1 MRINKLAHQI
11 YESGVKHVFG
21 IPGSGFTLSLI
32 DELEKFGVEFILN
45 HFEGSSALMAGTYGM
60 LSNNVGISLSIK
72 GPGLTN
78 SIPGIAAS
86 HFESFPLVHISEAH
100 SYNSPLSSAHK
111 RLNQT
116 NLINEVSKGCVDLSI
131 NGEGFLQ
138 CSNLAKS
145 ETPGPVLLQLVE
157 EPLDI
162 TFNKLLVDKFDLFS
176 SEVNREIINS
186 KNTVIIIGSLGVRKH
201 IKDKLD
207 NLKIPVFSTASAKG
221 VFDEFSDYSAGVY
234 TGVGLSLTPEYELI
248 RQADLI
254 VCFGLTAR
262 EVLSCKPFPCKS
274 INIECSI
281 TKGVEGF
288 KFNYNLDWRYHDE
301 VIELLLH
308 KHQDVNKLNK
318 IKSTLDQKLCS
329 DFLPGYVF
337 NYLNQYNSVRKVL
350 DTGYFCTIG
359 EHSLKTNS
367 INGCILSGQS
377 RYMGTCIP
385 MALASLI
392 YDPLTP
398 VIAFVGDG
406 GIGMYI
412 SELKIAFEKK
422 LPLLIIL
429 MSDGTLGSIRTKSI
443 KSSLTQK
450 PLIINQSSW
459 VKVINAL
466 GFNTAVA
473 NNETEFDKFFKNYS
487 FGSGPAFLELNF
499 NQDKY
504 QEMVVNIR

>member
-1 MRINKLAHQI
+1 MRINKLANQI

-32 DELEKFGVEFILN
+32 DELEKLGVEFILN
-45 HFEGSSALMAGTYGM
+45 QFEGSSSLMAGTYGM
-60 LSNNVGISLSIK
+60 LSNNLGISLSIK

-100 SYNSPLSSAHK
+100 SFNSPLSSAHK

-116 NLINEVSKGCVDLSI
+116 NLINEVSKACVDLSI
-131 NGEGFLQ
+131 NGEGFTQ
-138 CSNLAKS
+138 CANLAKS

-162 TFNKLLVDKFDLFS
+162 TVNNLRVDKFDLFT
-176 SEVNREIINS
+176 SEVTRNINNS
-186 KNTVIIIGSLGVRKH
+186 KNTVIIVGSLGVRKQL
-201 IKDKLD
+201 KNKLS
-207 NLKIPVFSTASAKG
+207 NLKVPVFSTASAKG

-248 RQADLI
+248 READLI

-281 TKGVEGF
+281 TNGLEGF
-288 KFNYNLDWRYHDE
+288 KFDYNLDWKYHDE
-301 VIELLLH
+301 VIELLLD
-308 KHQDVNKLNK
+308 KHNDVKKLCN
-318 IKSTLDQKLCS
+318 IKSIIDQKLGS

-350 DTGYFCTIG
+350 DTGYFCTVG
-359 EHSLKTNS
+359 EHSLKTS
-367 INGCILSGQS
+367 SVNGCILSGQS
-377 RYMGTCIP
+377 RYMGTSIP

-398 VIAFVGDG
+398 VIAVVGDG

-443 KSSLTQK
+443 KSGLTQK
-450 PLIINQSSW
+450 PLIVNQSSW
-459 VKVINAL
+459 VKVMSAF
-466 GFNTAVA
+466 GFTSAIA
-473 NNETEFDKFFKNYS
+473 NNETEFESFFKSYS
-487 FGSGPAFLELNF
+487 FGSGPTFLELNF
-499 NQDKY
+499 NRDKY
-504 QEMVVNIR
+504 QQMVVNIR